1 MPARLSDRPVRD
13 AVILTPNT
21 LPRPPGERER
31 LAAAWR
37 TPSGWRFLTTVNN
50 SNIGRLYLATA
61 LLFFVFGGLLALAM
75 RAQLA
80 VPENT
85 LVGAAHAAAGRAR
98 ALDAADIT
106 ITAHMWWWEVRYRDP
121 GAVDGR
127 YIVAAN
133 ELWIPVGRPV
143 RVALETRDVI
153 HSFWVPQLA
162 GKVDMVPGR
171 ITHVTLAAD
180 RAGIFRG
187 QCAEFCGTAHA
198 RMALHVVAAS
208 PEQFAAWRAAQA
220 LPAAPGQDEQAQRG
234 QALFLASGCSG
245 CHAIRGL
252 AQSAAADRGPD
263 LTHVASRGWLAA
275 GTLPN
280 DTAALRHWL
289 AATQH
294 LKPGARMPA
303 FEHLAPR
310 DLDALAAFLAQLH

>member
-1 MPARLSDRPVRD
+1 MRAAATPSLLDPAGPIAHALAGISWALIVGAVVIAAAVSALGARAVLRPQRAVRLSLWVVGGGIGLPSVVVV
-13 AVILTPNT
+13 ALFIL
-21 LPRPPGERER
+21 
-31 LAAAWR
+31 
-37 TPSGWRFLTTVNN
+37 
-50 SNIGRLYLATA
+50 
-61 LLFFVFGGLLALAM
+61 
-75 RAQLA
+75 
-80 VPENT
+80 
-85 LVGAAHAAAGRAR
+85 GAAHAAAGRAR
-98 ALDAADIT
+98 ALDGADIT

-121 GAVDGR
+121 GAADGR

-143 RVALETRDVI
+143 RVALETREVI

-171 ITHVTLAAD
+171 ITHATLAAD